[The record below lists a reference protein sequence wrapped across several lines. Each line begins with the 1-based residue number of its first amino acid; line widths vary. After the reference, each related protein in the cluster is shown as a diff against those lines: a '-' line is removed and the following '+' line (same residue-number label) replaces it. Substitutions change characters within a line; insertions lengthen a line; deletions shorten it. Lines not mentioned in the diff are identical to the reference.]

1 MPYMDVVRRFA
12 QITGKPLI
20 ADVTLDGTLTFF
32 DPKPYEYGE
41 ALDTLNL
48 ILAGKQ
54 AMLVETGRYLR
65 LIPFDDLQKLPLPIY
80 RGLEDAG
87 DTRPGEI
94 VTVVLQLQNLD
105 AAEISESITPMLSK
119 AGSVAPLSRGRG
131 LIITDRV
138 ENIRRV
144 RELLAQIDASA
155 PKQRQMKIHPLR
167 NASGPLLADLINRT
181 FGVATAPKR
190 TVFNQARKS
199 WDVLP
204 PDPED
209 YVTAVYAQAS
219 NTLVLFGPA
228 ERMAMAEELIQRFET
243 ESGARA
249 TEVKVFYPQMQAE
262 ELARMLREAIPGI
275 ASGREGRGETQ
286 PRARVIPDPTSNRL
300 VVTAPA
306 AGQMEAIEKL
316 IHQLDPTTQEVPPE
330 EKARAGH
337 EFRIVE
343 LQNISADSLVPLL
356 REAFAEQMRSL
367 KGPDYTPRARIMADP
382 TGGRVLLAGSP
393 EEIKEVLQL
402 ISRLDAAPGSQSI
415 LRVFKLKRASA
426 RNLAM
431 MIMAAM
437 GGNGYGRY
445 SSYSYRRSV
454 GFQRPGQPPAR
465 AMADERTNSL
475 IVMAPPEQM
484 QLIEDVIQQL
494 EAGEAPA
501 GARLRLVRL
510 EHNSAT
516 VVLAMLSQLYA
527 GRLRDPDPSRRV
539 AFTAAPDDRTLAI
552 QGDEASLQEI
562 EAVVKELDL
571 EGAGAGWEIRTYA
584 VPEGRVND
592 IAASL
597 SRLFA
602 EERGERRASGRPPR
616 FEADAG
622 SDTLIV
628 AAAPTE
634 FPQIE
639 QLLEKLR
646 TAVTSA
652 TQLRTI
658 YLKHARAEQV
668 LPVLREMLGEG
679 DASRNWYYYMRYRGG
694 GKPAEFKISVA
705 PALNAIVIQAP
716 PQKLALATQLIRT
729 LDVPDS
735 EAAGTVQLVALQQG
749 DADQIAAAVGEILRP
764 ERGRSGEAPAVQV
777 TAVPGARTVLVRG
790 VQAEVERVVGLIK
803 ELDAHS
809 GEAGQ
814 VTKVYHLQ
822 YADAREVVSVLETT
836 LGTGGSS
843 RSYFYY
849 YRYRGG
855 RPSDQEVRVTA
866 AGGGL
871 NAVVVQAS
879 PEKQKQVE
887 DLIGLL
893 DVEEASQGGAIQTVQ
908 LQQADANEVA
918 QALNQALA
926 PAEGRGRSGAV
937 RVTAVAGARTVL
949 VTGVPR
955 EVAEVVTLI
964 QGLDASSGEAGLELK
979 VYRLQHAEAQ
989 QVADV
994 LNQALGTGSS
1004 LSPYFYFNRY
1014 RGGQQQETFRVT
1026 AARALNAV
1034 VVQTT
1039 PAKQKLAA
1047 ELVKTLDVEQSAEA
1061 ALVRAVQLE
1070 QAQPEAVALAV
1081 NNALAPRDWR
1091 RGAPTVRATAVS
1103 GTRTVLIN
1111 GPPAEVEKV
1120 VELVHNLDRSGA
1132 AAGQEARVYPL
1143 QHAAAAQVA
1152 EVLQTTLG
1160 EGAGSSYRRWSP
1172 YGYRAV
1178 SSSESVS
1185 VTAVRELNAVVVQ
1198 ASPSKQAMAA
1208 ELIQQLDVPAAAG
1221 AAQVRAVVLQKAE
1234 PAAVAEA
1241 VNASLAADE
1250 RGREPASVR
1259 ATPVLGTRTV
1269 LVKGPPSE
1277 VERVVALIHELD
1289 QTGRAGGVQTRVY
1302 QLQNGDAAELART
1315 LENLLRGMARNQARW
1330 AGRYGSATFT
1340 VAADQ
1345 RTNALIVSADEEAF
1359 AVVEQLLPLLDRLPE
1374 RTDRVVQFY
1383 WLYSAD
1389 ALDVADKLQAVFS
1402 DRPEKDQPL
1411 IEPDLFSNSLT
1422 VVANPADLVV
1432 IEDVINRLDTLGEDN
1447 TVQVRLVTLGS
1458 IPAEKMT
1465 ALLTNIYPQMSTG
1478 RLHVVDRLPTPAP
1491 TSGAHAPTNRVL
1503 PPAAPALPPASS
1515 PGTSTPGDAVV
1526 PGPGRSMPGT
1536 SGAAAPATTPHAV
1549 TAVGTPSSA
1558 TANLTATAGQATT
1571 PPEAGQAAAGV
1582 GDGSEGA
1589 VPPPEVFIA
1598 FDREANALLLSG
1610 PPAELDQIQHI
1621 IDSLEG
1627 GFEQAETEIRQFV
1640 LREADPVAVARALS
1654 ELFKVPQPVQ
1664 PQQNRQ
1670 APRSENGRP
1679 VPLERDRADRREDR
1693 SLKPEA
1699 GRSQAG
1705 RPGQAPA
1712 LPRVAVVAEPRTRS
1726 VLVRANAAD
1735 MPLLESVIRQLDAPG
1750 LSAQLEHRTIRLQYA
1765 RPAQL
1770 LPLVE
1775 QIVKQLNEVQ
1785 PAEPVAVGAD
1795 TRQRAIVAIGRGP
1808 VLERLAA
1815 MVQALDAPT
1824 EFAEIEMRVVP
1835 LKNAT
1840 AAGLAALLREMLQP
1854 AEGGRQLSEEARAL
1868 LEQVQRLRLTDEQG
1882 RPVTLDLT
1890 KPVKVIADPPQAGA
1904 TPGVAQRLVLGS
1916 THDNL
1921 VALTGVVQLLDTVP
1935 IVEGLTARIIRLKN
1949 VDAAVVL
1956 QTLETIFRQ
1965 ARGDQVG
1972 RQPRRG
1978 PDRRGGKPA
1987 AGAGSALAQ
1996 APSIA
2001 LDQRNNALILSGLP
2015 EAIEL
2020 AESIIRDL
2028 DQEFEAAVTEVR
2040 LFPLQHAVPSRLS
2053 TALRAVFTEPGG
2065 GRGPRGLQEQ
2075 ISRLRLVLGDK
2086 APQLSETAAPR
2097 AAVTIQPDDPSG
2109 TLIVAARSDLMPLIA
2124 EVVRSLDVPPVGG
2137 LAEFR
2142 IFPLQH
2148 ADAASLVAI
2157 LNDLARSRGRA
2168 RVPAEEL
2175 PTLSYDDR
2183 TNTIIASG
2191 SEAALG
2197 FVERFVR
2204 ELDRE
2209 QTADLQGVK
2218 LIPLT
2223 NADATAV
2230 AASLQRLMDQR
2241 EGLRR
2246 GGGRRGGPPPITQ
2259 RTIILPDERSNTL
2272 LVSAAPEG
2280 FALVESLAKQLDQ
2293 AEPALAG
2300 QVRLVPLTHATAQ
2313 TLAPTL
2319 TSLFNQRYQAARSPE
2334 MRRQR
2339 PVILADPRSNSLLV
2353 AAGVEDNRILEEL
2366 LEKLDR
2372 EPENPALRITVIG
2385 LQVNDATRVAATVQ
2399 RVFAARLQSLT
2410 PPGQQPAPAER
2421 VDVQADPLSNALIVT
2436 ANPANT
2442 EAVRELVAQ
2451 LDSEPAALGGV
2462 IQTFTLQHAEVQ
2474 RVATLLQTLVQQGVY
2489 RPGGAVP
2496 SGRGGGRGA
2505 RGGRDA
2511 LAIAADV
2518 PSNTLI
2524 VSASPENL
2532 LIVKELI
2539 QRLDTAE
2546 FTDQTDIRIYPLQH
2560 ARASYLAQVLEQ
2572 FFRAKRQAE
2581 ATATRGQR
2589 SIPVTIT
2596 ADDRSNA
2603 LLITGGRESFAA
2615 VERMIQQLDT
2625 EEAVARTNFQVFA
2638 LKRATAAKLA
2648 QTLQRLFAN
2657 RPTRA
2662 GVAPE
2667 PVTVIPD
2674 AWANALIIGAADDDM
2689 AMIQELVQQLDS
2701 ETDEAG
2707 LQVQVFPLAKA
2718 DARRVAQTLQSLFRG
2733 GPAGAA
2739 AAGPGAVFVQVDE
2752 RLNAVIV
2759 SAGEADLKRV
2769 AELVQ
2774 QLDTDQ
2780 VARVAEIRVFPLQ
2793 HARAN
2798 ALATI
2803 LNDVLN
2809 TNPRPLGEENP
2820 NRQSLLQF
2828 IVRQEGGREFVA
2840 SALKEG
2846 VLIVPD
2852 PRINAL
2858 VVSAPVD
2865 YMKLLDEIIH
2875 HLDTSKP
2882 EIAEIRVFNLKN
2894 ADARQMGLVLT
2905 SLFRLEETGPAD
2917 AAERSVQYTLVKPA
2931 EDGQGETTSA
2941 GAVINSAEEQALTVT
2956 VDLRTNSLLIGGTE
2970 HYVALASEIIQTLDA
2985 SPAQERQTEV
2995 YRLRNTRARDIE
3007 GPLRSFLQED
3017 LQRMTSILGP
3027 AAVGTAQNI
3036 LEREVSIVAETN
3048 SNTLLLSAS
3057 PRYFEQ
3063 VHQLIEQLDQPQEQV
3078 LIQVLLAEVT
3088 LDNTTELG
3096 VEWSYVRGGDPS
3108 FETGADFSLDSTL
3121 QSLGGYYAALSGSDV
3136 QVLLRALEEDGRLE
3150 ILSRPQILTAD
3161 NMEAVINIGQRVPLI
3176 TGSQVTPQGGTVN
3189 QFNYEDVG
3197 VILTVT
3203 PRISPD
3209 GFVRL
3214 DVAPTISALSSS
3226 SVQVS
3231 PGLEVPII
3239 NQRTATTTVTVRSGE
3254 SVLLGGLIGSTEDTR
3269 TRKIPLLGDI
3279 PLLGN
3284 LFRSKKSKQGRNE
3297 LLIVLTPQILSKSES
3312 VGTTVE
3318 TGEYSR
3324 REILNSDILR
3334 QPERDP
3340 IQSRIL
3346 RELRPDEAVY
3356 PSRTNTVA
3364 PTAAPR
3370 PASEL
3375 VDPLLDP

>member
-1 MPYMDVVRRFA
+1 
-12 QITGKPLI
+12 
-20 ADVTLDGTLTFF
+20 
-32 DPKPYEYGE
+32 
-41 ALDTLNL
+41 
-48 ILAGKQ
+48 
-54 AMLVETGRYLR
+54 
-65 LIPFDDLQKLPLPIY
+65 
-80 RGLEDAG
+80 
-87 DTRPGEI
+87 
-94 VTVVLQLQNLD
+94 
-105 AAEISESITPMLSK
+105 
-119 AGSVAPLSRGRG
+119 
-131 LIITDRV
+131 
-138 ENIRRV
+138 
-144 RELLAQIDASA
+144 
-155 PKQRQMKIHPLR
+155 
-167 NASGPLLADLINRT
+167 
-181 FGVATAPKR
+181 
-190 TVFNQARKS
+190 
-199 WDVLP
+199 
-204 PDPED
+204 
-209 YVTAVYAQAS
+209 
-219 NTLVLFGPA
+219 
-228 ERMAMAEELIQRFET
+228 
-243 ESGARA
+243 
-249 TEVKVFYPQMQAE
+249 
-262 ELARMLREAIPGI
+262 
-275 ASGREGRGETQ
+275 
-286 PRARVIPDPTSNRL
+286 
-300 VVTAPA
+300 
-306 AGQMEAIEKL
+306 
-316 IHQLDPTTQEVPPE
+316 
-330 EKARAGH
+330 
-337 EFRIVE
+337 
-343 LQNISADSLVPLL
+343 
-356 REAFAEQMRSL
+356 
-367 KGPDYTPRARIMADP
+367 
-382 TGGRVLLAGSP
+382 
-393 EEIKEVLQL
+393 
-402 ISRLDAAPGSQSI
+402 
-415 LRVFKLKRASA
+415 
-426 RNLAM
+426 
-431 MIMAAM
+431 
-437 GGNGYGRY
+437 
-445 SSYSYRRSV
+445 
-454 GFQRPGQPPAR
+454 
-465 AMADERTNSL
+465 
-475 IVMAPPEQM
+475 
-484 QLIEDVIQQL
+484 
-494 EAGEAPA
+494 
-501 GARLRLVRL
+501 
-510 EHNSAT
+510 
-516 VVLAMLSQLYA
+516 
-527 GRLRDPDPSRRV
+527 
-539 AFTAAPDDRTLAI
+539 
-552 QGDEASLQEI
+552 
-562 EAVVKELDL
+562 
-571 EGAGAGWEIRTYA
+571 
-584 VPEGRVND
+584 
-592 IAASL
+592 
-597 SRLFA
+597 
-602 EERGERRASGRPPR
+602 
-616 FEADAG
+616 
-622 SDTLIV
+622 
-628 AAAPTE
+628 AAAPAD

-658 YLKHARAEQV
+658 HLKHARAEQV
-668 LPVLREMLGEG
+668 VSVLREMLGQG
-679 DASRNWYYYMRYRGG
+679 DASRSWYYYMRYRGG
-694 GKPAEFKISVA
+694 GTPAEFKISVA

-735 EAAGTVQLVALQQG
+735 EAAATVRLVALKQG
-749 DADQIAAAVGEILRP
+749 DADQIAAAVSEILRP
-764 ERGRSGEAPAVQV
+764 AGDRTRERTAPAVQV
-777 TAVPGARTVLVRG
+777 TAVSGARTVLVRG
-790 VQAEVERVVGLIK
+790 AQAEVERVVGLIE

-814 VTKVYHLQ
+814 VTRVYHLQ
-822 YADAREVVSVLETT
+822 YADAREVVSVLEST
-836 LGTGGSS
+836 LGGGGSS

-855 RPSDQEVRVTA
+855 RPSTEEVRVTA

-871 NAVVVQAS
+871 NAVVVQAT
-879 PEKQKQVE
+879 PEKQEQAKE
-887 DLIGLL
+887 LIALL
-893 DVEEASQGGAIQTVQ
+893 DVEQASQAGAIQTVQ

-918 QALNQALA
+918 QAVNQALA
-926 PAEGRGRSGAV
+926 PADGRGRPATV

-949 VTGVPR
+949 VTGSPK
-955 EVAEVVTLI
+955 EVSDVVTLI

-979 VYRLQHAEAQ
+979 VYRLEHAEAQ

-1004 LSPYFYFNRY
+1004 SSPYFYFNRY
-1014 RGGQQQETFRVT
+1014 RGGGRQQTTFRVT

-1039 PAKQKLAA
+1039 PAKQKVAA
-1047 ELVKTLDVEQSAEA
+1047 ELIAKLDVAQSAEA

-1091 RGAPTVRATAVS
+1091 SGAPTVRATAVS

-1120 VELVHNLDRSGA
+1120 VELVRNLDQTG
-1132 AAGQEARVYPL
+1132 AAGQETRVYPL

-1152 EVLQTTLG
+1152 EVLQTTLAQG
-1160 EGAGSSYRRWSP
+1160 GGSSYRRWYS
-1172 YGYRAV
+1172 YGYRPA
-1178 SSSESVS
+1178 SSGGSVT
-1185 VTAVRELNAVVVQ
+1185 VTAVRDLNAVVVQ
-1198 ASPSKQAMAA
+1198 ADPAKQAMAA
-1208 ELIQQLDVPAAAG
+1208 ELIRQLDVPAAAG

-1250 RGREPASVR
+1250 RGRETPSVR

-1269 LVKGPPSE
+1269 LVKGPEAE

-1289 QTGRAGGVQTRVY
+1289 QTGRGAGVQTRVY
-1302 QLQNGDAAELART
+1302 QLQNGDARDLART
-1315 LENLLRGMARNQARW
+1315 LEELLRGLARNQSRW

-1340 VAADQ
+1340 VAADE

-1359 AVVEQLLPLLDRLPE
+1359 AVVEQLLPMLDRLPE

-1389 ALDVADKLQAVFS
+1389 AFDVADKLKAVFS
-1402 DRPEKDQPL
+1402 DRAEKDQPV

-1432 IEDVINRLDTLGEDN
+1432 IEDVINRLDTLSEES

-1458 IPAEKMT
+1458 IPADKMT
-1465 ALLTNIYPQMSTG
+1465 ALLTNIYPQMSSG
-1478 RLHVVDRLPTPAP
+1478 RLRVVERLPSPAP
-1491 TSGAHAPTNRVL
+1491 SSVPAGATNGSVRPTPPTTSPALPKSPPTSLGLPGPGGVSVPGAGSTVPGTASVPAARSATNN
-1503 PPAAPALPPASS
+1503 PPAAAPVG
-1515 PGTSTPGDAVV
+1515 PGTPTV
-1526 PGPGRSMPGT
+1526 PGVTAGPVPPTAGT
-1536 SGAAAPATTPHAV
+1536 AAA
-1549 TAVGTPSSA
+1549 G
-1558 TANLTATAGQATT
+1558 TAGQANS
-1571 PPEAGQAAAGV
+1571 GAASPA
-1582 GDGSEGA
+1582 E
-1589 VPPPEVFIA
+1589 PPEVFIA
-1598 FDREANALLLSG
+1598 ADKDANALLISG
-1610 PPAELDQIQHI
+1610 PPAELDQIQNI

-1627 GFEQAETEIRQFV
+1627 GFEQTETEIRQFV

-1654 ELFKVPQPVQ
+1654 ELFKVPQQ
-1664 PQQNRQ
+1664 PQPQGNRE
-1670 APRSENGRP
+1670 ASRTENGRP
-1679 VPLERDRADRREDR
+1679 APSERERAERRD
-1693 SLKPEA
+1693 
-1699 GRSQAG
+1699 GRDSRQGAVRPQGG
-1705 RPGQAPA
+1705 RPGQPPS

-1726 VLVRANAAD
+1726 VLVRASAAD

-1750 LSAQLEHRTIRLQYA
+1750 VSAQLEHRAIRLQYA
-1765 RPAQL
+1765 KPAQL

-1785 PAEPVAVGAD
+1785 PADPVAVGAD
-1795 TRQRAIVAIGRGP
+1795 ARQRAIVAIGRGP
-1808 VLERLAA
+1808 VLDRLVT

-1824 EFAEIEMRVVP
+1824 EFAEIEMRVIP

-1840 AAGLAALLREMLQP
+1840 AASLAALLREMLQP
-1854 AEGGRQLSEEARAL
+1854 AEGRRQELSEDARAL
-1868 LEQVQRLRLTDEQG
+1868 LEQVQRLRLTDEDG

-1904 TPGVAQRLVLGS
+1904 APGMAQRLVIGS

-1921 VALTGVVQLLDTVP
+1921 AALAGVVQLLDTVP
-1935 IVEGLTARIIRLKN
+1935 IVEGLTARIVRLKN

-1956 QTLETIFRQ
+1956 QTLETIFQQ
-1965 ARGDQVG
+1965 ARGGAAG
-1972 RQPRRG
+1972 REA
-1978 PDRRGGKPA
+1978 RRGGERRRGSAGA
-1987 AGAGSALAQ
+1987 AAGSALAQ

-2015 EAIEL
+2015 EAIQL

-2028 DQEFEAAVTEVR
+2028 DQEFEAAVTDVR
-2040 LFPLQHAVPSRLS
+2040 LFPLQHAVPSRLA
-2053 TALRAVFTEPGG
+2053 TALRAVFTESRGA
-2065 GRGPRGLQEQ
+2065 RGPRGLQEQ
-2075 ISRLRLVLGDK
+2075 VSRLRLALGDR

-2097 AAVTIQPDDPSG
+2097 AAVTIQADDPSG

-2157 LNDLARSRGRA
+2157 LNDLARARGRT
-2168 RVPAEEL
+2168 RVPEEDV
-2175 PTLSYDDR
+2175 PTLSFDER
-2183 TNTIIASG
+2183 TNAIIASG
-2191 SEAALG
+2191 SENALT
-2197 FVERFVR
+2197 FVERLVN
-2204 ELDRE
+2204 ELDHE
-2209 QTADLQGVK
+2209 QAPDLQGVK

-2223 NADATAV
+2223 QADAVSV
-2230 AASLQRLMDQR
+2230 AASLQRLMNER

-2246 GGGRRGGPPPITQ
+2246 GGARRGGPAPAAQ
-2259 RTIILPDERSNTL
+2259 RTVILADERSNTL
-2272 LVSAAPEG
+2272 LVSASPEG

-2353 AAGVEDNRILEEL
+2353 AAGVEDNRILDEL
-2366 LEKLDR
+2366 LLKLDR
-2372 EPENPALRITVIG
+2372 EPENPALQISVIG

-2399 RVFAARLQSLT
+2399 RVFAARLQSMT

-2436 ANPANT
+2436 ANPTNT
-2442 EAVRELVAQ
+2442 QAVRELVTQ
-2451 LDSEPAALGGV
+2451 LDTEPAAVGGV
-2462 IQTFTLQHAEVQ
+2462 IQTFTLQHADVQ

-2489 RPGGAVP
+2489 RPGAP
-2496 SGRGGGRGA
+2496 ATIGRRGGRGA
-2505 RGGRDA
+2505 VPGRDA
-2511 LAIAADV
+2511 LAVAADV

-2539 QRLDTAE
+2539 QRLDTPE

-2572 FFRAKRQAE
+2572 FFRAKRQGE
-2581 ATATRGQR
+2581 AAATRGQR

-2625 EEAVARTNFQVFA
+2625 EEAVARTNFRVFA

-2674 AWANALIIGAADDDM
+2674 AWANALVIGAADDDM
-2689 AMIQELVQQLDS
+2689 AMIEELVQQLDS

-2707 LQVQVFPLAKA
+2707 LQVRVFPLAKA

-2733 GPAGAA
+2733 GTTTGAA
-2739 AAGPGAVFVQVDE
+2739 AAGPGGVFVQADE

-2769 AELVQ
+2769 AELVR

-2793 HARAN
+2793 YARAT

-2828 IVRQEGGREFVA
+2828 IVRQEGGKEFVA

-2865 YMKLLDEIIH
+2865 YMKLLEEVIH

-2882 EIAEIRVFNLKN
+2882 EIAKIRVFNLKN

-2917 AAERSVQYTLVKPA
+2917 AAERAVQYTLVKPA
-2931 EDGQGETTSA
+2931 ENGEGETASA

-2956 VDLRTNSLLIGGTE
+2956 VDLRTNSLLVGGTE
-2970 HYVALASEIIQTLDA
+2970 HYVALASEIIETLDA

-3007 GPLRSFLQED
+3007 APLRSFLQED
-3017 LQRMTSILGP
+3017 IQRMTSILGP
-3027 AAVGTAQNI
+3027 AAVGTVQNI

-3048 SNTLLLSAS
+3048 SNTLLISAS
-3057 PRYFEQ
+3057 PRYFDQ
-3063 VHQLIEQLDQPQEQV
+3063 VRKLIEELDQPQEQV

-3096 VEWSYVRGGDPS
+3096 VEWSYFRGGDPS
-3108 FETGADFSLDSTL
+3108 IETGTDFSLNDAL
-3121 QSLGGYYAALSGSDV
+3121 QSFGGYYAALSGSDV
-3136 QVLLRALEEDGRLE
+3136 QVLLRALEDDGRLE

-3161 NMEAVINIGQRVPLI
+3161 NMEAQINIGQRVPLV
-3176 TGSQVTPQGGTVN
+3176 TGSQVTPQGGTIN

-3214 DVAPTISALSSS
+3214 DVEPTISALSSS

-3239 NQRTATTTVTVRSGE
+3239 NQRTASTTVTVRSGE
-3254 SVLLGGLIGSTEDTR
+3254 SVLIGGLIGSTEDTR
-3269 TRKIPLLGDI
+3269 TRKIPVLGDI

-3284 LFRSKKSKQGRNE
+3284 LFRSKKAKQGRNE
-3297 LLIVLTPQILSKSES
+3297 LLIVLTPQILSKSE
-3312 VGTTVE
+3312 VAGTTMD

-3324 REILNSDILR
+3324 REILGSDIIH

-3346 RELRPDEAVY
+3346 RELHPDRAVY
-3356 PSRTNTVA
+3356 QSRTNTVA
-3364 PTAAPR
+3364 PAAPAAR
-3370 PASEL
+3370 PAEN
-3375 VDPLLDP
+3375 DPWLDP